1 MIVKGVRVFFAIF
14 LLYSVSIAPG
24 EELAV
29 LTAFEKDVA
38 DFSRH
43 FAMSADAKALSTR
56 GFRSFVCNN
65 HTGVVAVCGS
75 GLQESA
81 VTCDTAI
88 MKRGARRVISV
99 GVAGSL
105 AEPFSPGDVIL
116 VTNVACSDRGTWT
129 ATAGFVPST
138 KQQSVPFNDD
148 YLSRFRSCF
157 VSNLA
162 AAGITCRE
170 SSIVSGNSFV
180 ASSDRRALLAE
191 QFSSGIV
198 DMNSAGLLESC
209 AAHRVPLMIVRVVSD
224 NADEHARAD
233 FDAFVSRR
241 ESIRRVLDLMSSSLK
256 STMGTEE

>member
-1 MIVKGVRVFFAIF
+1 MIVKGVRVFSAIF
-14 LLYSVSIAPG
+14 LLASVSIASG
-24 EELAV
+24 EQLAV

-43 FAMSADAKALSTR
+43 FAMSAGAEALSAR
-56 GFRSFVCNN
+56 GFRSFACNS
-65 HTGVVAVCGS
+65 HTGVMAVCGA

-88 MKRGARRVISV
+88 MKYGARRVISV

-116 VTNVACSDRGTWT
+116 ITNVVCSDRGTWT
-129 ATAGFVPST
+129 ATAGFVPNT
-138 KQQSVPFNDD
+138 RQQNVPCNDD

-157 VSNLA
+157 VTNLA

-209 AAHRVPLMIVRVVSD
+209 AACRVPLMIIRIVSD
-224 NADEHARAD
+224 NADENARGD

-241 ESIRRVLDLMSSSLK
+241 DSIRRVLEIMSSSLK